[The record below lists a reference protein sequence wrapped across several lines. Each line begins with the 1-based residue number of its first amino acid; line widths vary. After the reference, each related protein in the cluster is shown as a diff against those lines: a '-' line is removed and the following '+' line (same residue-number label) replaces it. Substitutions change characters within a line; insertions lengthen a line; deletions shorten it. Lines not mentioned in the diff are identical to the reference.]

1 MSRATTGTDPKR
13 TQKKQAERRDASNP
27 RVQFEALVEV
37 GSGATGGFEAES
49 VDVSPEG
56 MRLRTAYLPEMGER
70 LVCRFDGFGGEVV
83 TEGEVIWRNEQG
95 RGGEFGLRFVD
106 LDERAAAVL
115 QDMCLAEVEAHSEGA
130 VEPDAALVG
139 ARVKLHIEGL
149 GSPMRARVKDTA
161 RGEVLVG
168 SSLEFLRVGRDIEL
182 EDVEQGGRRVAM
194 IEHVGVE
201 IDRVNNV
208 PQLVVSLRYD
218 HGHKASEADSG
229 ELEAAGQK
237 PSRHLEGRVVEASA
251 KETTPEPTVID
262 HEEEPRMARRGAK
275 LDMAHG
281 EDSLDGEDLVED
293 QPPTLAT
300 PTHRDPSEAMDAEDR
315 VAAAAS
321 KVQET
326 GKKLGGL
333 AKSLGPKLAAAST
346 GAKSLLGSILEGVK
360 QKRGEQGVGKSG
372 KGPKRTTA
380 PAPSGALRSDG
391 RRLVRQTKDAS
402 SEESLSDVETLPAS
416 ATKRKAMGAS
426 ILGLL
431 GVLGIYAFASQVSHK
446 APAAEPAV
454 AAQALS
460 STTAA
465 SPSSDAASE
474 LVPGGAVATANVP
487 LFGATPLSTTEPVPT
502 PAPEGAA
509 AVVDGA
515 EVPPVPPAG
524 VEGATEDGEAAD
536 AAKDEPTDGATA
548 SSSGA
553 TGAGLRKVWG
563 VGEVHDPVS
572 LKLTMD
578 GEVSGFSGSEGDGGF
593 TVVIP
598 GRKSVS
604 SASGLARKD
613 KRIESLNVVNY
624 PDRAEVTLQFK
635 GDVPAFAVK
644 ASGSRVSID
653 IDAGKGKRS
662 DDGEGTSSKKKAKV
676 SSRTGGHDRSE
687 KSDKTEKGE
696 KSVKA
701 EKPEKSKASEKSK
714 KDDSKNAKQASDS
727 PKSEKKSD
735 KKGDKKGD
743 KKAKK

>member
-1 MSRATTGTDPKR
+1 MSRATTGADPKR
-13 TQKKQAERRDASNP
+13 THRQAERRDASNP

-56 MRLRTAYLPEMGER
+56 MRLRTAYLPDMGER

-83 TEGEVIWRNEQG
+83 AEGEVIWRNEQG

-115 QDMCLAEVEAHSEGA
+115 QDMCHADVEAQSEGV
-130 VEPDAALVG
+130 VEPDAAFVG

-168 SSLEFLRVGRDIEL
+168 SSLEFLRVGRDIEF
-182 EDVEQGGRRVAM
+182 EDVEQGRRRVAM

-218 HGHKASEADSG
+218 DGKKTSED
-229 ELEAAGQK
+229 EV
-237 PSRHLEGRVVEASA
+237 EGRSSTGRQATKNDASRAVEASA

-262 HEEEPRMARRGAK
+262 HEDEPVVARRGAK
-275 LDMAHG
+275 FDAAA
-281 EDSLDGEDLVED
+281 EDDALEGEDLSEE

-300 PTHRDPSEAMDAEDR
+300 PTHRDPSEAIDADDR
-315 VAAAAS
+315 VAAAAT

-326 GKKLGGL
+326 GKMLGGL
-333 AKSLGPKLAAAST
+333 AKSLGPKFAAAST
-346 GAKSLLGSILEGVK
+346 RAKGFLGSILDGVK
-360 QKRGEQGVGKSG
+360 KKREEQVAGKGG

-391 RRLVRQTKDAS
+391 RRLFRQPKDS
-402 SEESLSDVETLPAS
+402 TVEDTTTDVEALPSNAN
-416 ATKRKAMGAS
+416 KHKAMGAS

-431 GVLGIYAFASQVSHK
+431 AVLGIYAFSSQANHK
-446 APAAEPAV
+446 APSAEPPA
-454 AAQALS
+454 AAQALA
-460 STTAA
+460 TTNDA
-465 SPSSDAASE
+465 SPSAEAATE
-474 LVPGGAVATANVP
+474 PAPGGAVATANVP
-487 LFGATPLSTTEPVPT
+487 LFGATPLSTTEPVPA
-502 PAPEGAA
+502 PAPESAVAA
-509 AVVDGA
+509 GEGSD
-515 EVPPVPPAG
+515 VPPAPPAG
-524 VEGATEDGEAAD
+524 VEGAAEDAEGVDASKDEGAD
-536 AAKDEPTDGATA
+536 ATA
-548 SSSGA
+548 AGTSPSG
-553 TGAGLRKVWG
+553 GAGAALRKVWG

-578 GEVSGFSGSEGDGGF
+578 GDVTGFSGSEGDSGF
-593 TVVIP
+593 TLVIP

-644 ASGSRVSID
+644 ASGSRVSIE
-653 IDAGKGKRS
+653 IDGGRGKRS
-662 DDGEGTSSKKKAKV
+662 DDGEASTSKKKAKV
-676 SSRTGGHDRSE
+676 SSRTTSHE
-687 KSDKTEKGE
+687 
-696 KSVKA
+696 KA
-701 EKPEKSKASEKSK
+701 EKAERSKAADKSK
-714 KDDSKNAKQASDS
+714 KHDSKNAKQASDG
-727 PKSEKKSD
+727 PKVEKKADKKSEKKSD
-735 KKGDKKGD
+735 KK
-743 KKAKK
+743 AKK